1 MKRKYMLFA
10 AIAVIAALGVTVMI
24 ISNNRGYSEDELRA
38 LYRRQNSAF
47 LSIVNLRSGGDS
59 FGYLPINIERPNASG
74 IDAGLYI
81 GLIMFE
87 RHTGNILT
95 KEQVFDYFSQEFE
108 DDGEVRIFTNGRHP
122 EIAAFIE
129 WREKYSPEL
138 HAHVVRISNIYFDYA
153 EAQGEDF
160 PRFAGSGV
168 LVMPTEMLD
177 EILEKDIN
185 PDHVLDLTS
194 IQDRYMEA
202 GLIWLGEDGI
212 TLEFNAAER

>member
-1 MKRKYMLFA
+1 MKRKHILFA
-10 AIAVIAALGVTVMI
+10 AIAIIVALGVTLMI
-24 ISNNRGYSEDELRA
+24 ITNNRGYSEDELRA
-38 LYRRQNSAF
+38 LYRRQNVAF
-47 LSIVNLRSGGDS
+47 LSIVNLRGGRDS
-59 FGYLPINIERPNASG
+59 FGYLPVNIDSMNVNG
-74 IDAGLYI
+74 IDAGLHAD
-81 GLIMFE
+81 LFMFE
-87 RHTGNILT
+87 NYTGNALT
-95 KEQVFDYFSQEFE
+95 KEQVFGYLSQEFE

-129 WREKYSPEL
+129 WREKHSPEI
-138 HAHVVRISNIYFDYA
+138 HAHSVRISNIYLDYVD
-153 EAQGEDF
+153 AQGEDF
-160 PRFAGSGV
+160 PRFLGSGV
-168 LVMPTEMLD
+168 FFMPTEMLD